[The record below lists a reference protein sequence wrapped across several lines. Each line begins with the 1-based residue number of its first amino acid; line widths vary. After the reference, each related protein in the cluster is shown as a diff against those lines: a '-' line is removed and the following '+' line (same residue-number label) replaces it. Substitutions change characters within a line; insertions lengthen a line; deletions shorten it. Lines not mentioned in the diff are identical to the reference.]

1 VFHFCCITV
10 PWLTYPLTRHHTTLS
25 KHFPRGPHI
34 SNLILMRYLCLKLLT
49 LSMPCHPSTI
59 ELLRAT
65 NPVEFPTMW
74 KTRDP
79 YWSGRISTIDL
90 LALPCSDLPYILEI
104 IIISFF
110 TKQAILIRRP
120 TVLSLPRYW
129 SLTWTSLV
137 WLKLW
142 HL

>member
-1 VFHFCCITV
+1 
-10 PWLTYPLTRHHTTLS
+10 
-25 KHFPRGPHI
+25 
-34 SNLILMRYLCLKLLT
+34 MRYLCLKLFT

-79 YWSGRISTIDL
+79 YWSGRISIVDL
-90 LALPCSDLPYILEI
+90 LAFTCSDLPYVLEI
-104 IIISFF
+104 IITSFF

-142 HL
+142 HLLLYINAPAYGETKLAGVEVYLRQDQNLRL